1 MPYILLQVRIAF
13 FIIIILIAMAK
24 LEDQMHFNKISSNFV
39 IAIKKKNVILT

>member
-24 LEDQMHFNKISSNFV
+24 LEDQMHF
-39 IAIKKKNVILT
+39 